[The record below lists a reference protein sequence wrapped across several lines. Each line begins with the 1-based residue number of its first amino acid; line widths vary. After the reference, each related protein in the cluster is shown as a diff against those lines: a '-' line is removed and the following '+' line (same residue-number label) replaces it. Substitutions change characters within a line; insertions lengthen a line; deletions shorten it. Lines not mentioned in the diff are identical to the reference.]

1 MDKLFNTASVI
12 AGVAGGAAAAM
23 FGAWDKTL
31 LALAAVMVM
40 DYVTGVIK
48 AVYQKKVSS
57 EIGYKG
63 ILKKI
68 CILVTVAL
76 ANVIQSLVGTAA
88 LRETVIMFYIANEAI
103 SILENVAAVSQK
115 MPEEL
120 KNILLQLRNTK
131 KE

>member
-48 AVYQKKVSS
+48 AAYQ
-57 EIGYKG
+57 I
-63 ILKKI
+63 
-68 CILVTVAL
+68 
-76 ANVIQSLVGTAA
+76 
-88 LRETVIMFYIANEAI
+88 
-103 SILENVAAVSQK
+103 
-115 MPEEL
+115 
-120 KNILLQLRNTK
+120 
-131 KE
+131 

>member
-1 MDKLFNTASVI
+1 M
-12 AGVAGGAAAAM
+12 
-23 FGAWDKTL
+23 
-31 LALAAVMVM
+31 
-40 DYVTGVIK
+40 IK